1 MRYMPTLRSPVSGS
15 LVTTQGSVMKRP
27 PSSGQ
32 HFWMGR
38 FNKVEGRRLKVEGSE
53 TLGALGQTSTFSLL
67 TSNFSMT
74 PLHGSSLTSF
84 GFAWRKSIAVLNNF
98 SASRNE

>member
-32 HFWMGR
+32 HFRIAWPAIVGRSTNNAFPPFACFISRLANSVISSSVASGSWIR
-38 FNKVEGRRLKVEGSE
+38 FNSP
-53 TLGALGQTSTFSLL
+53 A
-67 TSNFSMT
+67 
-74 PLHGSSLTSF
+74 
-84 GFAWRKSIAVLNNF
+84 
-98 SASRNE
+98 